1 MADRVFD
8 SVAAWVCNH
17 TSNDPAGTVTAFSQP
32 CNDRSSAS

>member
-1 MADRVFD
+1 MAERVFD
-8 SVAAWVCNH
+8 SVAARLCDH